1 MATNGFSGV
10 CYRCGIACRAG
21 AGVAEPAP
29 GYKRGTGGRL
39 VQNWNVQHA
48 ECALAYRG
56 FRFDIGACERPKDM
70 ADADR
75 IHARLVLAQMRGA
88 AA

>member
-1 MATNGFSGV
+1 
-10 CYRCGIACRAG
+10 
-21 AGVAEPAP
+21 
-29 GYKRGTGGRL
+29 